1 MKRSGIFICVIL
13 LVPIL
18 SFSQPGS
25 SCASPFSI
33 PMDSISRSYTI
44 SASTGS
50 NVVCSSLGTS
60 PVTYFSLVANSS
72 AQDMVLKITGP
83 NTGWVE
89 VAFYDGTSCTNGNL
103 ETESSICLYDG
114 TGLWSPSENF
124 VITPNQTYILRIKT
138 ATTGSL
144 TIQGYYHTPPNNSCA
159 TAMPIGTILT
169 FDDNAAH
176 KPATGISPVGACVVN
191 FTNTALYT
199 YTVDYTGPTSISLE
213 NLVCDNH
220 YLGDG
225 NNLGFQ
231 VGVFK
236 GSCAGLTNVACYIG
250 VPGTYQFS
258 GGTQTAGTQ
267 MYITINGI
275 LSSNCEYGI
284 RAINAAVLAADLKYF
299 TAFRSPDGNIL
310 KWVSLK
316 EYDNAF
322 FEIERS
328 VDGANFSTI
337 DRIAGQIN
345 STSEKDY
352 QYLDLSPPTKS
363 YYRLKMIT
371 RNGRNSYSNI
381 IRIDR
386 GKLNSKITFN
396 NLVTDQIAL
405 QISNLTQDRLQ
416 IKIIDQAGREI
427 YHQTTKINPDNSLVN
442 INTATIS
449 KGLYYIILSGVDYKE
464 AFPFVKF

>member
-1 MKRSGIFICVIL
+1 
-13 LVPIL
+13 
-18 SFSQPGS
+18 
-25 SCASPFSI
+25 
-33 PMDSISRSYTI
+33 
-44 SASTGS
+44 
-50 NVVCSSLGTS
+50 
-60 PVTYFSLVANSS
+60 
-72 AQDMVLKITGP
+72 
-83 NTGWVE
+83 
-89 VAFYDGTSCTNGNL
+89 
-103 ETESSICLYDG
+103 
-114 TGLWSPSENF
+114 
-124 VITPNQTYILRIKT
+124 
-138 ATTGSL
+138 
-144 TIQGYYHTPPNNSCA
+144 
-159 TAMPIGTILT
+159 MPIGTILS
-169 FDDNAAH
+169 FDNNAAH
-176 KPATGISPVGACVVN
+176 KPATGISPLGACLVN

-213 NLVCDNH
+213 NVVCDNN
-220 YLGDG
+220 YQNDG

-231 VGVFK
+231 VGIFK
-236 GSCAGLTNVACYIG
+236 GSCAGLTNVACYIS
-250 VPGTYQFS
+250 VPVTAQFNA
-258 GGTQTAGTQ
+258 GTQLAGTQ
-267 MYITINGI
+267 MYVTINGV

-284 RAINAAVLAADLKYF
+284 RAINAAVLAADVKYF
-299 TAFRSPDGNIL
+299 TAFRSSDGNIL

-352 QYLDLSPPTKS
+352 QYVDLSPPTKS

-371 RNGRNSYSNI
+371 SNGKNSYSNI
-381 IRIDR
+381 IRVDR